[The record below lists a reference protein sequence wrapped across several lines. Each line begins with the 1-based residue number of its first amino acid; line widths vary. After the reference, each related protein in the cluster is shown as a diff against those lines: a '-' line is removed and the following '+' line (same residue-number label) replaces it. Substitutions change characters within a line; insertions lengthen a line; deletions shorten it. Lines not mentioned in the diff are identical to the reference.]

1 MLIWIIQCIILSVI
15 FILILH
21 NLICYFKDTLTIPK
35 IKDLILSPSLKYEH
49 IYNIISNPDIQ
60 TKRDIDT
67 ITVPSKLPDGTDID
81 ELNNNTK
88 LYQNND
94 DDTISSMK
102 NELKS
107 FLKSQ
112 LTVKTSETEPQY
124 VDSVSSYSTF

>member
-35 IKDLILSPSLKYEH
+35 IKDLISSPSLKYEN
-49 IYNIISNPDIQ
+49 IYNIISNP
-60 TKRDIDT
+60 T
-67 ITVPSKLPDGTDID
+67 ISHTTN
-81 ELNNNTK
+81 ELNTTSSLFANK
-88 LYQNND
+88 D
-94 DDTISSMK
+94 DDNISSMK

-112 LTVKTSETEPQY
+112 LQMTASTTEKEPQHL
-124 VDSVSSYSTF
+124 DSIPNYSAY

>member
-35 IKDLILSPSLKYEH
+35 IKDLISSPSLKYEN
-49 IYNIISNPDIQ
+49 IYNIISSSNTSHTQ
-60 TKRDIDT
+60 
-67 ITVPSKLPDGTDID
+67 SQNA
-81 ELNNNTK
+81 LNAHSGGFA
-88 LYQNND
+88 NND
-94 DDTISSMK
+94 DDNINSMK

-112 LTVKTSETEPQY
+112 LQMNPGAPPSEKEPEHL
-124 VDSVSSYSTF
+124 DSLPSYSSY